1 MKSEIKREKSK
12 KKSIFISLTTLL
24 LISTII
30 LGLTGC
36 VDQGRVNKSN
46 ILNNKNKTTEFVKG
60 EVNLYLFWQV
70 GCPHCAAEEEFLM
83 GLLKKYPMNIYK
95 FEIRNSNENRSLWFE
110 MCKIYGEKPIGTPT
124 LFIGE
129 KSFVGFS
136 KANDLYAKEIE
147 SRIKDC
153 VEKGCYDKGSYLRKE
168 LNIKP
173 TYSSIEKEEK
183 NGEVF
188 SIGEEEESGSCE
200 GEDICA
206 PEENGGKGSTN
217 ENGEGNESGEEAGGN
232 LLNNKTLIIPVLG
245 KVRVDKISLPLL
257 TVVIAGLDGF
267 NPCAMW
273 VLSFLLTLLIYSRS
287 RKKMLIIGL
296 TFVITSGVIYFLFMT
311 AWLNL
316 FLLVGYV
323 NLLRI
328 LIGSVALFMGVVN
341 VKDAFWFKKGISLTI
356 PDSLKPKLFKKMRAV
371 IKEAKES
378 EEMPLTAI
386 IGTII
391 LAVTANLIELACT
404 AGFPAIYT
412 RILTLKQLPIIQY
425 YLYLVLYNMIYVI
438 PLLVIVIVFAL
449 TLGAHKFGE
458 KQGRVLKFIGGV
470 LMLVLGF
477 LLIYKPELLMFG

>member
-1 MKSEIKREKSK
+1 MKSGIKRKESR
-12 KKSIFISLTTLL
+12 KKSIIISLTTLL
-24 LISTII
+24 LISTLI

-36 VDQGRVNKSN
+36 VDQGRVNKFN
-46 ILNNKNKTTEFVKG
+46 ISNNKNKTADFVKG

-83 GLLKKYPMNIYK
+83 ELLKKYPMNIYK

-110 MCKIYGEKPIGTPT
+110 MCKVYGEKPIGTPT

-147 SRIKDC
+147 SQIKNC

-173 TYSSIEKEEK
+173 TYSSVEKEEK
-183 NGEVF
+183 NEEVF

-206 PEENGGKGSTN
+206 PEESEGK
-217 ENGEGNESGEEAGGN
+217 EGVGDNKETDEN

-316 FLLVGYV
+316 FLLIGYV

-328 LIGSVALFMGVVN
+328 LIGFVALFMGVVN

-356 PDSLKPKLFKKMRAV
+356 PDSVKPKLFKRMRTV

-378 EEMPLTAI
+378 EGMPLTAI

-438 PLLVIVIVFAL
+438 PLLIIVIVFAL

-477 LLIYKPELLMFG
+477 LLIYKPEVLMFG